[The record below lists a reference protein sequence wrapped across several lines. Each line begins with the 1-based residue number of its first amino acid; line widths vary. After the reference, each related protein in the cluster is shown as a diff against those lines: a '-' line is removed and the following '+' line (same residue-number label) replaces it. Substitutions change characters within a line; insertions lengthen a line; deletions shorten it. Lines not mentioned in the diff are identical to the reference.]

1 MERYSTTKLLGFL
14 YGDALNAYKRYY
26 SYYGPDYNDPSQWSR
41 IEVRDELRRRYEH
54 GLDNK
59 MIEDSFM
66 VADDENSVWLFW
78 QARKRKVATVR
89 YQNPVLKRMEGYEEF
104 ADEEFLEDSI
114 LAFDDVIWIKD
125 DSNFFKYGNGR
136 LNAVIDIFEE
146 ESGLSIQYVGVEKDI
161 WFCISDDERINSRG
175 LYRKSHV
182 PIEKHQRKLDL
193 GCLAIEAFAEQIDS
207 EASISASLC
216 DKRDLLGKFMMEICD
231 VDKYDDSK
239 LSQSDLEKISPRA
252 VLEAMKNKNV
262 IINEL
267 VDKFGLTEIW

>member
-1 MERYSTTKLLGFL
+1 MSEKKEFAAERYKNPLL
-14 YGDALNAYKRYY
+14 K
-26 SYYGPDYNDPSQWSR
+26 
-41 IEVRDELRRRYEH
+41 
-54 GLDNK
+54 K
-59 MIEDSFM
+59 MKD
-66 VADDENSVWLFW
+66 
-78 QARKRKVATVR
+78 
-89 YQNPVLKRMEGYEEF
+89 YEEF

-161 WFCISDDERINSRG
+161 WLCVSDDERINSRG

-207 EASISASLC
+207 EVSISASLC

-239 LSQSDLEKISPRA
+239 LSQSDLERISPSS
-252 VLEAMKNKNV
+252 VLETMKNENA

-267 VDKFGLTEIW
+267 VDKFELTEI

>member
-1 MERYSTTKLLGFL
+1 MEKHTCSTMIRK
-14 YGDALNAYKRYY
+14 
-26 SYYGPDYNDPSQWSR
+26 
-41 IEVRDELRRRYEH
+41 
-54 GLDNK
+54 NK
-59 MIEDSFM
+59 SL
-66 VADDENSVWLFW
+66 ENRKAIREK
-78 QARKRKVATVR
+78 ARKR
-89 YQNPVLKRMEGYEEF
+89 YENPLLKKMKDYEEF

-114 LAFDDVIWIKD
+114 LGFDDVICIKND
-125 DSNFFKYGNGR
+125 CGFFQYGNGR
-136 LNAVIDIFEE
+136 LNAMIDIFEQ

-161 WFCISDDERINSRG
+161 WLCVLDTDRINSRG

-182 PIEKHQRKLDL
+182 PIEEHQRKLDL

-207 EASISASLC
+207 GASISASLC
-216 DKRDLLGKFMMEICD
+216 NKRDLLGKFMMEICD

-267 VDKFGLTEIW
+267 VDKFELTEIW